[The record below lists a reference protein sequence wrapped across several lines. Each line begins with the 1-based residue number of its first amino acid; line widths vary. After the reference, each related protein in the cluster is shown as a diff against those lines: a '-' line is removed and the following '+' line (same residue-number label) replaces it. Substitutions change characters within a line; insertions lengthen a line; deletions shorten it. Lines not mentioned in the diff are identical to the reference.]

1 MKNMGI
7 RKLHGTCFHQD
18 NINNNNNNIP
28 KRPRQCDLDSE
39 HPAASGIVD
48 IVNEDET
55 DLELTLGPA
64 SQYCSSRRRKKKNS
78 IGSDSAVAAG
88 SFSSSSTG
96 SSHIIIKRANSEEEQ
111 VMIRQDRH
119 VNPPWLF
126 HALSLNTS

>member
-18 NINNNNNNIP
+18 NINSNNNNIP

-48 IVNEDET
+48 IINEDET

-64 SQYCSSRRRKKKNS
+64 SQYCSSRRRKKNS